1 MQAQIDRL
9 KSQGTE
15 LKRGSGAQHQEVA
28 PRHSAF
34 DAQLADLKK
43 KCGEYVAA
51 IGELKRQ
58 LQNERELKLQAFD
71 RLEGLRVEMRA
82 LEGKDV
88 KSDLWKD
95 KCRDLFDMCKDLE
108 RENEDLK
115 SLVKDAN
122 QANLL
127 QTNT

>member
-1 MQAQIDRL
+1 MKDLEILENIDLNRIL
-9 KSQGTE
+9 TE
-15 LKRGSGAQHQEVA
+15 LKSRDKKIEHLEGYA
-28 PRHSAF
+28 PRDDINQQRNYQQEKEIF
-34 DAQLADLKK
+34 
-43 KCGEYVAA
+43 
-51 IGELKRQ
+51 ELKRQ